1 MLRKPKWWADRGAR
15 LGIALLSVITVAG
28 VGASFLAPY
37 SPRAQDR
44 ESFHHPPSL
53 PSAGCSV
60 SWLVADKDGATHLF
74 GFQGCRVYLLGYR
87 RSGKRPTLE
96 GAPWSA
102 GECNGRFT
110 WCFAHRELRR
120 PRGSGRGNRRWD
132 MGSIVDAN
140 DGALHGPPSPLS
152 DSRDP
157 ERFPR

>member
-60 SWLVADKDGATHLF
+60 SWLVAD
-74 GFQGCRVYLLGYR
+74 
-87 RSGKRPTLE
+87 
-96 GAPWSA
+96 
-102 GECNGRFT
+102 
-110 WCFAHRELRR
+110 
-120 PRGSGRGNRRWD
+120 
-132 MGSIVDAN
+132 
-140 DGALHGPPSPLS
+140 
-152 DSRDP
+152 
-157 ERFPR
+157 